1 MTVLAILGVC
11 FLLAGAAYFLTAHG
25 ASIGLALESEG
36 NASADTERHRDAQ
49 RGAKIFGD
57 IGNVL
62 QSHKQAVTGLLSAGR
77 DAASSGGPDARLAK
91 YVGEMN
97 ANNRIACEALEAQ
110 RRLLE
115 ELSGSYGGLY
125 DNEERHLESYCKLT
139 EKLDEALEALDRSPG
154 GDSDRLT
161 LMLARRIVRENDK
174 LRTRVSGCESQIQS
188 LMGDLTR
195 LRRES
200 LTDSLTQLPNRRAWE
215 EVLAQPE
222 AAETGRVF
230 VMLDLDKFKEIND
243 SYGHYAGDGVLN
255 LVATMIRNTAEVN
268 GYRIAGD
275 EFAMLMPASVWSRA
289 GRILEQLRSRVEKAS
304 LHDDGQ
310 RIQVTVSVGAALSL
324 PNESPSET
332 LRRADEALY
341 ASKGMGGNAVHLAEG
356 REDGPRLTGP
366 TDAGRADLSG
376 AR

>member
-1 MTVLAILGVC
+1 MTVLAVLSVC
-11 FLLAGAAYFLTAHG
+11 FLLAGAAYFLTVHS
-25 ASIGLALESEG
+25 ASIGLSGESEG
-36 NASADTERHRDAQ
+36 DASEGRRHQRDAQ

-57 IGNVL
+57 IGNAL
-62 QSHKQAVTGLLSAGR
+62 QSHKQAITGLLSARR
-77 DAASSGGPDARLAK
+77 DDASSDGPGSRLAK
-91 YVGEMN
+91 YVGELN
-97 ANNRIACEALEAQ
+97 SSNRLACEALEAQ

-115 ELSGSYGGLY
+115 ELSGNHGGLY
-125 DNEERHLESYCKLT
+125 DNEGRHLESYCKLT
-139 EKLDEALEALDRSPG
+139 EKLDEALEALERSPG
-154 GDSDRLT
+154 GESDRLT
-161 LMLARRIVRENDK
+161 LMLARRIVRENDS
-174 LRTRVSGCESQIQS
+174 LRNRVSGCESQIQS

-215 EVLAQPE
+215 EVLSRSD
-222 AAETGRVF
+222 AAEPERVF

-255 LVATMIRNTAEVN
+255 VVATIIRNTAEVN

-275 EFAMLMPASVWSRA
+275 EFSMLMPASVWSRA

-304 LHDDGQ
+304 LHDNGQ
-310 RIQVTVSVGAALSL
+310 RIHVTVSVGAALSL
-324 PNESPSET
+324 RDESPSET

-341 ASKGMGGNAVHLAEG
+341 ASKGVGGNAVHLAEG
-356 REDGPRLTGP
+356 RGADLRLSTP
-366 TDAGRADLSG
+366 AGAATADLSG

>member
-1 MTVLAILGVC
+1 MTALAIIGVC
-11 FLLAGAAYFLTAHG
+11 FLLAGGAYFLTAHG
-25 ASIGLALESEG
+25 ASIGLALEREG
-36 NASADTERHRDAQ
+36 NASVDAERHRDAQ

-62 QSHKQAVTGLLSAGR
+62 QSHKQAITGLLSAGR
-77 DAASSGGPDARLAK
+77 DAVASDGPDARLAK
-91 YVGEMN
+91 YVGEMTS
-97 ANNRIACEALEAQ
+97 NNRIASEALVAQ

-125 DNEERHLESYCKLT
+125 DNEQRHLESYCKLT
-139 EKLDEALEALDRSPG
+139 ERLDEALETLDRSPG

-174 LRTRVSGCESQIQS
+174 LRTRVSGCESQIQT

-215 EVLAQPE
+215 EVLAQPD
-222 AAETGRVF
+222 AAEAGRVF

-243 SYGHYAGDGVLN
+243 TYGHYAGDGVLN
-255 LVATMIRNTAEVN
+255 LVATMIRNTAEVS
-268 GYRIAGD
+268 GFRIAGD

-324 PNESPSET
+324 PNEPPSET

-341 ASKGMGGNAVHLAEG
+341 ASKGLGGNAVHLDGG
-356 REDGPRLTGP
+356 REGDSR
-366 TDAGRADLSG
+366 LSG
-376 AR
+376 PPDAVPAGLSEAR

>member
-1 MTVLAILGVC
+1 MTVLAVLVVC
-11 FLLAGAAYFLTAHG
+11 FLLSGAAYFLTVHS
-25 ASIGLALESEG
+25 ASIGLSWESEG
-36 NASADTERHRDAQ
+36 DASEGGRHQRDAQ

-57 IGNVL
+57 IGNAL
-62 QSHKQAVTGLLSAGR
+62 QSHKQAITGLLSARR
-77 DAASSGGPDARLAK
+77 DDASPDGPGSRLAK
-91 YVGEMN
+91 YVGELN
-97 ANNRIACEALEAQ
+97 SSNRLACEALEAQ

-115 ELSGSYGGLY
+115 ELSGNHGGLY
-125 DNEERHLESYCKLT
+125 DNEGRHLESYCKLT
-139 EKLDEALEALDRSPG
+139 EKLDEALEALERSPG
-154 GDSDRLT
+154 GESDRLT
-161 LMLARRIVRENDK
+161 LMLARRIVRENDS
-174 LRTRVSGCESQIQS
+174 LRNRVSGCESQIQS

-215 EVLAQPE
+215 EVLSRSD
-222 AAETGRVF
+222 AAEPERVF

-255 LVATMIRNTAEVN
+255 VVATIIRNTAEVN

-275 EFAMLMPASVWSRA
+275 EFSMLMPASVWSRA

-304 LHDDGQ
+304 LHDNGQ
-310 RIQVTVSVGAALSL
+310 RIHVTVSVGAALSL
-324 PNESPSET
+324 RDESPSET

-341 ASKGMGGNAVHLAEG
+341 ASKGVGGNAVHLAEG
-356 REDGPRLTGP
+356 RGADLRLSTP
-366 TDAGRADLSG
+366 AGAATADLSG

>member
-1 MTVLAILGVC
+1 MTVLAVLSVC
-11 FLLAGAAYFLTAHG
+11 FLLAGAAYFLTVHG
-25 ASIGLALESEG
+25 ASIGLSGESEG
-36 NASADTERHRDAQ
+36 DASEGRRHQRDAQ

-57 IGNVL
+57 IGNAL
-62 QSHKQAVTGLLSAGR
+62 QSHKQAITGLLSARR
-77 DAASSGGPDARLAK
+77 DDASSDGPGSRLAK
-91 YVGEMN
+91 YVGELN
-97 ANNRIACEALEAQ
+97 SSNRIACEALEAQ

-115 ELSGSYGGLY
+115 ELSGSHGGLY
-125 DNEERHLESYCKLT
+125 DNEGRHLESYCKLT

-255 LVATMIRNTAEVN
+255 LVATIIRNTAEVN

-324 PNESPSET
+324 PDESPSET

-341 ASKGMGGNAVHLAEG
+341 ASKGVGGNAVHLDEG
-356 REDGPRLTGP
+356 RRDGLRLTGP